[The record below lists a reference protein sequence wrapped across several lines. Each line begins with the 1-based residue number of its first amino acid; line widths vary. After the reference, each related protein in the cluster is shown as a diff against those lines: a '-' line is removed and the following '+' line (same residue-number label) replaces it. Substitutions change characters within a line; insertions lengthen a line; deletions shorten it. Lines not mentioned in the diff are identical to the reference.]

1 MKEKL
6 AHVFISLA
14 RYRNSTPRGNSHLS
28 TSERCEICSFSY
40 DSTWLSSY
48 YIKYTL
54 DPELQLFEGREYHYV
69 SLKVILDYF

>member
-1 MKEKL
+1 MFSFHWQGIE
-6 AHVFISLA
+6 
-14 RYRNSTPRGNSHLS
+14 TPRLVGTLIFL
-28 TSERCEICSFSY
+28 EARGGEICSFSY

-48 YIKYTL
+48 FLKYTL